1 MSNNVDLRRWLEGR
15 SYHLELV
22 LCLLCNG
29 SINVVPRREQLY
41 AGQYPANMLY
51 PAWYIIGKIRT
62 SDDFYLHIMNIHSYI
77 LFQAYLLDF
86 QYNLYLIH
94 NNEMKRDLPTYQFMK
109 SVLSVCL
116 SVAIQFLRWWWCCPN
131 SSPWIYSLPRHLF
144 SCNRKSERVNDIV
157 VE

>member
-1 MSNNVDLRRWLEGR
+1 
-15 SYHLELV
+15 
-22 LCLLCNG
+22 
-29 SINVVPRREQLY
+29 
-41 AGQYPANMLY
+41 MLY

-116 SVAIQFLRWWWCCPN
+116 SPSSFFAGDGAVQIQALEYIPCLVIC
-131 SSPWIYSLPRHLF
+131 SAVIEKVKESTT
-144 SCNRKSERVNDIV
+144 
-157 VE
+157 